1 MTASSEVDMTIRTLT
16 CQVETVEDLTPD
28 VFRVVL
34 EGRVEAISHA
44 PGQYLELEL
53 HEGTWVPFSIACA
66 DNGEGQLE
74 LHIQHWPERTH
85 SARLREL
92 LTHRNRLSVRL
103 PSGDCF
109 LPAGGGQPLL
119 LIAAGTGFAQL
130 KAIVEAALAENPER
144 DISIWWAVRERRD
157 LYAESLA
164 RQWAQTYSHV
174 HFHAVVEAAETEFE
188 ALPGIHWHRGRIDE
202 ALAAAFETL
211 TGLEIYIAG
220 SPGMVYACVDT
231 LAPLGLAEHQVHS
244 DVFSY
249 APRVPFLPLPEG
261 DPTQPPLTPGEAH
274 ATSEQGAASNKGA
287 ASKKGEASKKR
298 EP

>member
-1 MTASSEVDMTIRTLT
+1 MTVRTLT

-34 EGRVEAISHA
+34 EGRAEAIAHA

-53 HEGTWVPFSIACA
+53 HEETWVPFSIACA
-66 DNGEGQLE
+66 EAGDGRLE

-85 SARLREL
+85 SARLRQL

-103 PSGDCF
+103 PSGECV
-109 LPAGGGQPLL
+109 LPPKRSEPLL

-144 DISIWWAVRERRD
+144 DLSIWWAVRERRD
-157 LYAESLA
+157 LYAETLA
-164 RQWAQTYSHV
+164 REWARTYANV
-174 HFHAVVEAAETEFE
+174 QFHAVVESPETELE
-188 ALPGIHWHRGRIDE
+188 ALSDIHWHSGRIDQV
-202 ALAAAFETL
+202 LADVLGRQLESL
-211 TGLEIYIAG
+211 TGIEIYLAG

-231 LAPLGLAEHQVHS
+231 LAPMGLVEQQVHS

-249 APRVPFLPLPEG
+249 APRIPFLPLPEG
-261 DPTQPPLTPGEAH
+261 DPARAPLTPGESAWS
-274 ATSEQGAASNKGA
+274 SE
-287 ASKKGEASKKR
+287 KKS
-298 EP
+298 